1 MKRSLYVIAT
11 IIILLLIIQNVQA
24 QEIERARFQVEQRIE
39 NVKTQFSLTY
49 NLERKLVNQ
58 QYRLNEEHTFYIPDF
73 HVKGIYV
80 TGWAAGSRKMDDLI
94 ELVENTVVNSM
105 VIDIK
110 DQDGYL
116 SYISNIPLASE
127 IGANKQKIRNIHALI
142 ERLNSKGIYTIARI
156 AVFKDQLL
164 ASSKEE
170 YALQL
175 ISRETGDTRL
185 STNWVDPSLKE
196 VWDYNILLA
205 RGAVNMG
212 FDEIQFDYIRYP
224 ALGDGD
230 IQSIVPD
237 GNEKTIYINS
247 FLEYARKEMAEL
259 NIPISIDVYGL
270 TTTVEG
276 DLGIGQDFTQLS
288 NVVNIISPM
297 IYPSHYSTGMY
308 GIAMPEA
315 EPSKVITRSLI
326 DAQKKVAGNENVN
339 IRPWL
344 QDFSLRHRY
353 TQKEVLEQI
362 RAVEELGIKE
372 WLLWSPGSNYTEEAL
387 NKSHFK

>member
-1 MKRSLYVIAT
+1 MRRYLYIFAV
-11 IIILLLIIQNVQA
+11 IILLLTIQSVQA
-24 QEIERARFQVEQRIE
+24 YEIEKARFQVEQRIE
-39 NVKTQFSLTY
+39 NVQEQFSLTY
-49 NLERKLVNQ
+49 NLERGLVNQ
-58 QYRLNEEHTFYIPDF
+58 KYRLREEHTFFIPEF

-80 TGWAAGSRKMDDLI
+80 TGWAAGSRKMEELI
-94 ELVENTVVNSM
+94 KLVDNTIINSM

-116 SYISNIPLASE
+116 SYVSNIPLASE
-127 IGANKQKIRNIHALI
+127 IGANKQKIRNIYGLI

-164 ASSKEE
+164 ASQKEE
-170 YALQL
+170 YSLQL
-175 ISRETGDTRL
+175 ISRETGETRR
-185 STNWVDPSLKE
+185 STNWVDPSIQE
-196 VWDYNILLA
+196 VWDYNIALA
-205 RGAVNMG
+205 VAAVNMG

-237 GNEKTIYINS
+237 DNEKTMYING
-247 FLEYARKEMAEL
+247 FLKYANKEMAEFD
-259 NIPISIDVYGL
+259 IPISIDVFGL

-288 NVVNIISPM
+288 NVVKIISPM
-297 IYPSHYSTGMY
+297 IYPSHYSAGMY
-308 GIAMPEA
+308 GIGTPEA
-315 EPSKVITRSLI
+315 EPGKIITRSLL
-326 DAQKKVAGNENVN
+326 DAREKVVGIKDVN

-362 RAVEELGIKE
+362 KAVEELGLKE

-387 NKSHFK
+387 NESHFK